1 MTSINYKALIKTAKA
16 AARDV
21 LRTEKVQALLGYIA
35 NVEAKIE
42 HVKESIARA
51 DKDLAR
57 AEYNLRIATHF
68 ESPDLSDETKST
80 EDARERHA
88 KFVESANKEIA
99 EYTAKIEEYNT
110 KIENWHNGTSKV
122 DADRMNEMAIKF
134 VKDKVGTDFNMG
146 LYKESDAA
154 GNAS

>member
-1 MTSINYKALIKTAKA
+1 MTTVNYSALIKSAKN

-21 LRTEKVQALLGYIA
+21 LRTEKVQALLGFIA
-35 NVEAKIE
+35 NVETKIA
-42 HVKESIARA
+42 HVKESITRA
-51 DKDLAR
+51 DKNLAR
-57 AEYNLRIATHF
+57 SEYELRIATHF
-68 ESPDLSDETKST
+68 ESPDLEDITKNT
-80 EDARERHA
+80 EDARASHA

-99 EYTAKIEEYNT
+99 DHEAKIEEYKT

-146 LYKESDAA
+146 IYEDAEKS
-154 GNAS
+154 NAS